1 MLLRRRLSL
10 AALGLGLA
18 APFVGSPYRAARG
31 RINVD
36 DLATAVGRGDDHIE
50 ALELATWIRD
60 RRPGLRV
67 IDVRPHSEF
76 EAYAIPTAESLPIE
90 LIGKAVFTHDQ
101 TAVLYSES
109 GVHAAQAWVFLRA
122 QGLAQVYFLRR
133 GLAEWIE
140 DVMYPAIAADAAP
153 AARSAFEKRADL
165 SRYFGGSPQLEP
177 AGSPAKAQ
185 RAAQEIT
192 RLRGRGC

>member
-10 AALGLGLA
+10 AALSLGLA

-31 RINVD
+31 RIDIN

-50 ALELATWIRD
+50 ALELAAWIRD
-60 RRPGLRV
+60 RRSGLRV
-67 IDVRPHSEF
+67 IDVRPRSEF
-76 EAYAIPTAESLPIE
+76 DAYAIPTAENLPIE
-90 LIGKAVFTHDQ
+90 FIGKAGITHEQ
-101 TAVLYSES
+101 TAVLYSET

-122 QGLAQVYFLRR
+122 QGFAQVFFLRR

-140 DVMYPAIAADAAP
+140 EVMYPAIAADATP

-177 AGSPAKAQ
+177 AGTPAKAE
-185 RAAQEIT
+185 RAVREIT